1 MIIYFLIGLIISL
14 FYDLTNRYLIKDEK
28 LEFNNWE
35 RLFVVLV
42 WPIIMSISLYALYKS
57 KRNK

>member
-1 MIIYFLIGLIISL
+1 MIIYFLIGLVISL

-57 KRNK
+57 KRK

>member
-1 MIIYFLIGLIISL
+1 MIIYFLIGLVISL

>member
-1 MIIYFLIGLIISL
+1 MIIYFLIGLLVSL
-14 FYDLTNRYLIKDEK
+14 FYDLTSRYLIKSPE

-35 RLFVVLV
+35 RLFVIIA